1 MSKFVI
7 IPDPT
12 SDINKELRERFNV
25 PEIVTGTVLINDKI
39 INYNGDWTEIS
50 SKEFWAMLK
59 NKKNTINTGAPSP
72 EIFKQSFEKYLK
84 QGLDVLCITISSALS
99 ATNGF
104 AIQAAKELME
114 KYPERKVLVI
124 DSRRY
129 AAAELLLVTYASKF
143 QEEGLD
149 IEQTYQKLEEIKN
162 CLHQAGPMDDLM
174 FLASRKRITN
184 TKAFMGQLIG
194 VNPIGEVDKDG
205 LTKVLC
211 KVKGSKKALAT
222 CLEYMKRTIV
232 NPEEQ
237 IIIISHSDREEKAKL
252 YKEMIEQELKVKE
265 IILTEVG
272 MSCAPNIGPGLCV
285 AYYVGKPISDN
296 LVEEQAIFDE
306 ITKK

>member
-1 MSKFVI
+1 
-7 IPDPT
+7 
-12 SDINKELRERFNV
+12 
-25 PEIVTGTVLINDKI
+25 
-39 INYNGDWTEIS
+39 
-50 SKEFWAMLK
+50 
-59 NKKNTINTGAPSP
+59 
-72 EIFKQSFEKYLK
+72 
-84 QGLDVLCITISSALS
+84 
-99 ATNGF
+99 
-104 AIQAAKELME
+104 
-114 KYPERKVLVI
+114 
-124 DSRRY
+124 
-129 AAAELLLVTYASKF
+129 
-143 QEEGLD
+143 
-149 IEQTYQKLEEIKN
+149 
-162 CLHQAGPMDDLM
+162 
-174 FLASRKRITN
+174 
-184 TKAFMGQLIG
+184 MGQLIG

-272 MSCAPNIGPGLCV
+272 MSCAPNIGPGLCA

-306 ITKK
+306 ITKR

>member
-12 SDINKELRERFNV
+12 SDINSELRNRFNV
-25 PEIVTGTVLINDKI
+25 PEIIPGTIMINQEVY
-39 INYNGDWTEIS
+39 NYSGDWDKIS
-50 SKEFWAMLK
+50 SKDFWVMLK
-59 NKKNTINTGAPSP
+59 NKKNVINTGAPSP
-72 EIFKQSFEKYLK
+72 EVFKKSFEKYLK
-84 QGLDVLCITISSALS
+84 QGLDVLSVTISGALS
-99 ATNGF
+99 ATYNF
-104 AIQAAKELME
+104 AIQAANELMV

-222 CLEYMKRTIV
+222 SLEYMKRTII

-252 YKEMIEQELKVKE
+252 YKEMIEKELKVKE

-272 MSCAPNIGPGLCV
+272 MSCAPNIGPGLCA

>member
-7 IPDPT
+7 IPDPS

-272 MSCAPNIGPGLCV
+272 MSCAPNIGPGLCA

>member
-162 CLHQAGPMDDLM
+162 CLHQAGPMDYLM

-252 YKEMIEQELKVKE
+252 YKEMIEKELKVKE

-272 MSCAPNIGPGLCV
+272 MSCAPNIGPGLCA

-306 ITKK
+306 ITKR

>member
-222 CLEYMKRTIV
+222 SLEYMKRTIV

-265 IILTEVG
+265 IILIEGG
-272 MSCAPNIGPGLCV
+272 MACAPNIGPGLCA

>member
-7 IPDPT
+7 IPDPS

-104 AIQAAKELME
+104 GVQAAKELME

-143 QEEGLD
+143 QEEGYD

-272 MSCAPNIGPGLCV
+272 MSCAPNIGPGLCA

-306 ITKK
+306 ITKR

>member
-39 INYNGDWTEIS
+39 INYNGDWAEIS

-252 YKEMIEQELKVKE
+252 YKEMIEKELKVKE

-272 MSCAPNIGPGLCV
+272 MSCAPNIGPGLCA

-306 ITKK
+306 ITKR

>member
-7 IPDPT
+7 IPDPS

-50 SKEFWAMLK
+50 SKEFWTMLK

-104 AIQAAKELME
+104 GVQAAKELME

-252 YKEMIEQELKVKE
+252 YKEMIEKELKVKE

-272 MSCAPNIGPGLCV
+272 MSCAPNIGPGLCA

>member
-99 ATNGF
+99 ATYNF

-272 MSCAPNIGPGLCV
+272 MSCAPNIGPGLCA

>member
-272 MSCAPNIGPGLCV
+272 MSCAPNIGPGLCA

-306 ITKK
+306 ITKR

>member
-252 YKEMIEQELKVKE
+252 YKEMIEKELKVKE

-272 MSCAPNIGPGLCV
+272 MSCAPNIGPGLCA

-306 ITKK
+306 ITKR

>member
-12 SDINKELRERFNV
+12 SDINSELRNRFNV
-25 PEIVTGTVLINDKI
+25 PEIIPGTIMINEEVY
-39 INYNGDWTEIS
+39 NYSGDWDKIS
-50 SKEFWAMLK
+50 SKDFWAMLK
-59 NKKNTINTGAPSP
+59 NKKNVINTGAPSP
-72 EIFKQSFEKYLK
+72 EVFKKSFEKYLK
-84 QGLDVLCITISSALS
+84 QGLDVLSVTISSALS
-99 ATNGF
+99 ATYNF
-104 AIQAAKELME
+104 AIQAANELME

-222 CLEYMKRTIV
+222 SLEYMKRTIV

-265 IILTEVG
+265 IILIEVG
-272 MSCAPNIGPGLCV
+272 MACAPNIGPGLCA

>member
-99 ATNGF
+99 ATYNF

-252 YKEMIEQELKVKE
+252 YKEMIEKELKVKE

-272 MSCAPNIGPGLCV
+272 MSCAPNIGPGLCA

-306 ITKK
+306 ITKR

>member
-1 MSKFVI
+1 
-7 IPDPT
+7 
-12 SDINKELRERFNV
+12 
-25 PEIVTGTVLINDKI
+25 
-39 INYNGDWTEIS
+39 
-50 SKEFWAMLK
+50 MLK